1 MQVILEARVD
11 RLENLMA
18 EMIKRQ
24 MERDRRYEEEARKE
38 KEERAERA
46 RRDEER
52 DRRYEEEAR
61 KEKEERAERARR
73 FEERDRRFEEEAR
86 QEKAERA
93 ERDRRFEEYIRQ
105 ERDATEAFRQE
116 MRTMEARFE
125 EWLKNDK
132 EEREKQVR
140 IDKEEREKERKAFE
154 RQVNKAI
161 GESSNK
167 FGTLVENLIAPGA
180 KPLIR
185 QYFKCEPDDFRV
197 RAMKRNGSKKC
208 EVDVLLICEDKAFI
222 IEVKSKPDERDVMK
236 ILAKAKTLTTFFN
249 ECVGKQIIPMLA
261 STFIE
266 EDIINLATSN
276 GLHVVAYREW
286 EYLDILNFDAIND
299 KNKD

>member
-1 MQVILEARVD
+1 MQMILEARVD
-11 RLENLMA
+11 RLEMFMA
-18 EMIKRQ
+18 EMIERQ
-24 MERDRRYEEEARKE
+24 MERDRRD
-38 KEERAERA
+38 EERARQ
-46 RRDEER
+46 
-52 DRRYEEEAR
+52 
-61 KEKEERAERARR
+61 EKAEKA
-73 FEERDRRFEEEAR
+73 ERDRRFEEEAR
-86 QEKAERA
+86 KEKEERA

-105 ERDATEAFRQE
+105 ERDANEAFRQE
-116 MRTMEARFE
+116 MRTMETRFE

-208 EVDVLLICEDKAFI
+208 EVDVLLICEDRAFI

-276 GLHVVAYREW
+276 GLHVVAYRQW
-286 EYLDILNFDAIND
+286 EYLDILNFDAINE
-299 KNKD
+299 KNKATILT